1 MFTCFFDA
9 ESCKPMDPDGLH
21 PFCLASKLNADD
33 CPSFKEILHVDKET
47 CDAWFDAMEKE
58 LQDLFKSGTFK
69 FVSQDKV
76 LKPDKEIFLIIQAF
90 WKKRHPSV
98 EVYQFKARI
107 CVRGDLQRKKF
118 SNNKTSAP
126 VVEWQQSECSFHC
139 QLLKGGLQQVSIS
152 RMLLLRLP
160 YLSLSI

>member
-9 ESCKPMDPDGLH
+9 ETCKPMDPDGLH

-33 CPSFKEILHVDKET
+33 YPSFKEILHVDKET

-58 LQDLFKSGTFK
+58 LQDLFKSGTGQGNF
-69 FVSQDKV
+69 SDNTG
-76 LKPDKEIFLIIQAF
+76 F